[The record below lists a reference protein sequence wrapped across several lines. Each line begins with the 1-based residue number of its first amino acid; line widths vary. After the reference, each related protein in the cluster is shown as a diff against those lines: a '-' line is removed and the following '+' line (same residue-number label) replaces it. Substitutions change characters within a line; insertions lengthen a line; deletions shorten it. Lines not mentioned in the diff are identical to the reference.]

1 MKNVAGLIGGASL
14 LTLVMGGVYIVD
26 CRVSSKSWDQSQA
39 CYLTGLPI
47 MGVGGAA
54 GGAFRVGFNT
64 LNPALRDPRQ
74 GNRTAAVDSPDP

>member
-1 MKNVAGLIGGASL
+1 MKNLASMIGGASL
-14 LTLVMGGVYIVD
+14 LTLVMGAVYIVD
-26 CRVSSKSWDQSQA
+26 CRYSAKGWDQAQA

-64 LNPALRDPRQ
+64 LNPALRDPRK
-74 GNRTAAVDSPDP
+74 GGPERGAAS

>member
-1 MKNVAGLIGGASL
+1 MIGGASL
-14 LTLVMGGVYIVD
+14 LTLVMGVVYTVD
-26 CRVSSKSWDQSQA
+26 CRYSAKTWDQSQA

-64 LNPALRDPRQ
+64 LNPALHEPKRSGRGPERE
-74 GNRTAAVDSPDP
+74 VIS

>member
-1 MKNVAGLIGGASL
+1 MKNLGSMIGGASL
-14 LTLVMGGVYIVD
+14 LTLVMGAVYIVD
-26 CRVSSKSWDQSQA
+26 CRASAKSWDQSQA

-64 LNPALRDPRQ
+64 LNPALHQPRKA
-74 GNRTAAVDSPDP
+74 GHGPEREVIS

>member
-1 MKNVAGLIGGASL
+1 MIGGASL
-14 LTLVMGGVYIVD
+14 LTLVMGAVYIVD
-26 CRVSSKSWDQSQA
+26 CRYSAKSWDQSQA

-64 LNPALRDPRQ
+64 FNPALHEPRKP
-74 GNRTAAVDSPDP
+74 GRGPEREVIS